1 MAASLQACS
10 FLLGRLDREVGKLR
24 AQAFPGHHTGP
35 RKWLNFIA
43 GVLDTAK
50 SYLEDAQ
57 ATGVPPQDAATLV
70 GDAELLGNHAYQLLT
85 FVAGADSTQIP
96 HQVVAPF
103 QRWVEALG
111 IKETIFFRAEHLP
124 NYELSTID
132 LRDYGLLKGASPSLV
147 DAAAAIQWPAL
158 RVSVPGH
165 AMGLLPHFA
174 VVGHELGHAIQDQVK
189 VDLAAF
195 DQGTKDA
202 LVRATARLA
211 QDQVTFT
218 SEHTL
223 RAGEIIKSWVNE
235 LKADAIGHYL
245 VGPGFFFALCGF
257 LELSGHG
264 YGIASTHPPSD
275 LRRSLLFQKLS
286 EGNSS
291 FVSVLQAKTGLLVTE
306 DFNSPHITQRPTDD
320 ILYEELRDSIGKVDA
335 ALCVELV
342 PTIEAIAP
350 AVFQTAFD
358 HLKAASPFLIY
369 TAEQLSDDLDR
380 HLELLCNL
388 VPPMEYRDGD
398 RLRPSTLSSIIN
410 VGWAALLTRVDR
422 FPTIRGFS
430 PSQTT
435 AARMESLHELL
446 LKAVELAEAR
456 QLWEELA

>member
-1 MAASLQACS
+1 MSASLQACA
-10 FLLGRLDREVGKLR
+10 FLLGRLDREVIKLR
-24 AQAFPGHHTGP
+24 ALAFPGHHTGP

-43 GVLDTAK
+43 GILDTAK
-50 SYLEDAQ
+50 SYLEKAQ
-57 ATGVPPQDAATLV
+57 VQGTPAAQVERLV
-70 GDAELLGNHAYQLLT
+70 GDAEQLGDNAYQLLT

-124 NYELSTID
+124 NYELATID
-132 LRDYGLLKGASPSLV
+132 LRDWGLIHGASQSLKE
-147 DAAAAIQWPAL
+147 ATAAIQWPAL

-189 VDLAAF
+189 LDLASF
-195 DQGTKDA
+195 DQAMKDA
-202 LVRATARLA
+202 LARATNRLA
-211 QDQVTFT
+211 KDGVTFA
-218 SEHTL
+218 SEHTI

-264 YGIASTHPPSD
+264 YGIAATHPPSD
-275 LRRSLLFQKLS
+275 LRRSLLFEKLAA
-286 EGNSS
+286 GAPS
-291 FVSVLQAKTGLLVTE
+291 FVSVLQEKTGLTVTRE
-306 DFNSPHITQRPTDD
+306 FNSPHVTPRLDD
-320 ILYEELRDSIGKVDA
+320 DKLYDELRDDMGKVDA

-342 PTIEAIAP
+342 PAITAIAP
-350 AVFQTAFD
+350 AVFQTALE
-358 HLKAASPFLIY
+358 HLKVASSSLIY
-369 TAEQLSDDLDR
+369 TPEQLSLDLDR

-388 VPPMEYRDGD
+388 VPPMEYRDGEQ
-398 RLRPSTLSSIIN
+398 LRPATLSTIIN
-410 VGWAALLTRVDR
+410 VGWTALLTRVER
-422 FPTIRGFS
+422 FPPIRGFGQ
-430 PSQTT
+430 SQPV

-446 LKAVELAEAR
+446 LKAVELSEAR